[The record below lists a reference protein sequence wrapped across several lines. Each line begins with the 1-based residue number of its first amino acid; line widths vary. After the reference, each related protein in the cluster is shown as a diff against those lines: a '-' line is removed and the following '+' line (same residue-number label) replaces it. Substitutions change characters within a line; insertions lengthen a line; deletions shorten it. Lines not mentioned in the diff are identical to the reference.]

1 MRNKCKKTIALVTI
15 IIILLNICFP
25 HFFMTKTYAD
35 TSTVKGNKIANAS
48 KNEEGKYKGGTPG
61 DQTHEEIYV
70 RDFYNRP
77 WNVML
82 RYTNSDKDL
91 EKKVRLAI
99 SEYAILAANNDKIGY
114 DQTTRAEFYNQVS
127 KVNYDISSLTTP
139 CAADCSSFV
148 ATIVVIVGH
157 KLGVNELTS
166 LSSLPDTASMRGS
179 YTRVGF
185 TAYKDSQYLTST
197 QNLEPGDILVNE
209 GNHTAIYVGDAHDS
223 SSASWPSLE
232 IDDITVNLDE
242 QNFDFAGSPKN
253 VTYSG
258 KRNLAMWI
266 FKKIYQFIDFIV
278 SLILNGIKYSI
289 LGYAYSFESLING
302 AIKAVEG
309 TKQ

>member
-1 MRNKCKKTIALVTI
+1 
-15 IIILLNICFP
+15 
-25 HFFMTKTYAD
+25 MTKTYAD

-48 KNEEGKYKGGTPG
+48 KNENGKYEGGTPG
-61 DQTHEEIYV
+61 DQTHEEVYV

-82 RYTNSDKDL
+82 RYTNSNKDL

-99 SEYAILAANNDKIGY
+99 SEYAILAANNDNIGY
-114 DQTTRAEFYNQVS
+114 DKTTRAEFYNQVS

-209 GNHTAIYVGDAHDS
+209 GNHTAIYVGDAH
-223 SSASWPSLE
+223 
-232 IDDITVNLDE
+232 VNLDE

-266 FKKIYQFIDFIV
+266 FKKVYQFIDFIV